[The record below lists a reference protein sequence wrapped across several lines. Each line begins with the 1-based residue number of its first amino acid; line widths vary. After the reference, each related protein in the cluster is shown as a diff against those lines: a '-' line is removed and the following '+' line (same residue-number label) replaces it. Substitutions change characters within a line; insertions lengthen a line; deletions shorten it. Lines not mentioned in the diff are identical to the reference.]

1 MQGQT
6 QINQNTM
13 QSLQELK
20 NSVGRIEAQL
30 NVRERGTFPAQ
41 PQSNPKGQHEVH
53 EASSSQ
59 PKFEQV
65 KSVTTLRSGK
75 IINKEIPT
83 EDDKSE
89 KSIEKNDEDD
99 NEQNDPILH
108 HKIVAPFSQ
117 RLLAAKKGI
126 PDQEILNIFKQVKIN
141 IPLLDA
147 IKQIPSYAKFLKDLC
162 TIKRKLYVQK
172 KAFLTEQVSAILK
185 HNTPP
190 KYKDPGCPTISC
202 IIGNFR
208 IQRALLDL
216 GASVNLLPYSV
227 YEQLGLGEL
236 KPTKVTLQLA
246 NRSIKIPRGIVEDV
260 LVQIDKF
267 YFLVD
272 FIVLD
277 TQPVMNCTTPIPV
290 ILGRPFL
297 ATSNALINCRNGIMK
312 MSFGNMTIDFN
323 IFNICKQPDNDN
335 ENDEIHGVNLI
346 DSIVEDAL
354 VPSLSSDPLET
365 CLTYFGNT
373 DINQNFREISAILD
387 SAPLLDTDRWK
398 SRFEELPTRNN
409 SPLPSSVQAPKLELK
424 PLPSELKYAYL
435 GQEETFP
442 VIISSQL
449 EQSQEGELPSQW
461 NKQDKRKFLTEIKFF
476 FWDDPY
482 LFKYCPDQIIRRCVP
497 NDEAYRT
504 AFKSPIG
511 MSPYRLIFG
520 KPCHLPVELEH
531 RAYWAIKRFNFDM
544 DKAS

>member
-1 MQGQT
+1 MAKPSYFSWRHGPTANESQGNSVPTPYVPPHRKSLEDTLQTFMQGQT

-30 NVRERGTFPAQ
+30 NVREKGTFPAQ

-83 EDDKSE
+83 KDDKPK

-108 HKIVAPFSQ
+108 HKIVAPFPQ

-126 PDQEILNIFKQVKIN
+126 PDQEILDIFKQVKIN

-236 KPTKVTLQLA
+236 KPTKVTLQLVD
-246 NRSIKIPRGIVEDV
+246 RSIKIPRGVVEDV

-267 YFLVD
+267 YFSVD

-297 ATSNALINCRNGIMK
+297 ATSNALINCRNRIMK

-365 CLTYFGNT
+365 CLTHFGNT

-398 SRFEELPTRNN
+398 SRFEELPIRNN
-409 SPLPSSVQAPKLELK
+409 SPLPSSIQAPKLELK

-435 GQEETFP
+435 GQ
-442 VIISSQL
+442 
-449 EQSQEGELPSQW
+449 
-461 NKQDKRKFLTEIKFF
+461 KRLFL
-476 FWDDPY
+476 
-482 LFKYCPDQIIRRCVP
+482 
-497 NDEAYRT
+497 
-504 AFKSPIG
+504 
-511 MSPYRLIFG
+511 
-520 KPCHLPVELEH
+520 
-531 RAYWAIKRFNFDM
+531 
-544 DKAS
+544 